1 MVVLVSGQAEKHG
14 HLWSSLVLVSGQ
26 AEKHG
31 HLWSSWSWFL
41 VKLRSMDICGHL
53 GLGFWSS

>member
-1 MVVLVSGQAEKHG
+1 MVI
-14 HLWSSLVLVSGQ
+14 LVLVSGQ

-31 HLWSSWSWFL
+31 HLWPSLVLVSGQGEKHGHLWSSL